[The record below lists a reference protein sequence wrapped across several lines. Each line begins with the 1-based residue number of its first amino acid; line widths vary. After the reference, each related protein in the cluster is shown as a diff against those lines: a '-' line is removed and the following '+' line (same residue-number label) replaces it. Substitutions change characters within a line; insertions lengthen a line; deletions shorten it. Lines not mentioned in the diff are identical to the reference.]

1 VLGRSRTLWDGQ
13 EAPPRPSLVL
23 LTLVCGFPVPIA
35 WPVCG
40 DLTSVLKG
48 QICDSDAVLIDLNR
62 VRLANGAYCFQFGR
76 IRGTPRKLVVC

>member
-62 VRLANGAYCFQFGR
+62 VRLANGLIAFNLEEFAER
-76 IRGTPRKLVVC
+76 PVS